1 MGMEEQRWAIRRY
14 GDREAFKEEE
24 LGPGKFLHLNWD
36 PGRENGVVAKN
47 T

>member
-1 MGMEEQRWAIRRY
+1 MGNKEDMAT
-14 GDREAFKEEE
+14 EAFKEEE
-24 LGPGKFLHLNWD
+24 LRPGKFLHLNWD